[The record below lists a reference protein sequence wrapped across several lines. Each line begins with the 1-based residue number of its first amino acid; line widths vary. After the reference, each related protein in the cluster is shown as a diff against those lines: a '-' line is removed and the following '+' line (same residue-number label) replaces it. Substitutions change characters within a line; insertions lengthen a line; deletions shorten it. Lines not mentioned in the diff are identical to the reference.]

1 MPQAPKGC
9 LIQNKNLIAASKF
22 YLGAFFIFV
31 AMGFKATIAKWV
43 AGIIVPRIYRD
54 HKKAVAVQNKVLKR
68 LVKNGIQTQFGREH
82 DFTGVKSYND
92 FKVSIPIRGYE
103 DIKHYIEMVAKGKED
118 VLWPGKPL
126 YFCKSSGTTSG
137 VKYIPLTKPSIKAQ
151 IAAAR
156 NALLMYVH
164 ETGRADFFD
173 QKMIFLQGSP
183 VLEKYG
189 VIPSG
194 RLSGIVYHHVP
205 AYLTQ
210 NRMPSYATN
219 CIEDWE
225 QKVDAIAKETLKE
238 RMTLISG
245 IPPWVV
251 MYFEKLIELSG
262 KKYIQDIF
270 PDFSLFVYGGV
281 NYEPYRAKIEQLIGS
296 KIATIETYPASEGFI
311 AYQDSQREQGLL
323 LNINGGIF
331 YEFVKADEL
340 GTGTPKR
347 ICLADVEIGV
357 NYALIISTDSG
368 LWAYDLGDTV
378 RFVSLAPYR
387 IVVTGRVSHFIS
399 AFGEHVIGEEV
410 EYALMK
416 AANEMNISVS
426 EFTVAP
432 QVATEGE
439 APYHEWFVEFANVP
453 SDIKELEARVDQY
466 MQEKNIYYK
475 DLRGGNV
482 LQQLKIR
489 SLPAGSFV
497 SYMKS
502 IGKLGGQNKVPRLS
516 NDRGIVEGLKNLIS
530 L

>member
-1 MPQAPKGC
+1 
-9 LIQNKNLIAASKF
+9 
-22 YLGAFFIFV
+22 
-31 AMGFKATIAKWV
+31 MGFKATIARWA
-43 AGIIVPRIYRD
+43 AGIIAPRIYRD
-54 HKKAVAVQNKVLKR
+54 HRHAVAIQNKILKQ
-68 LVKNGIQTQFGREH
+68 LVRQGIKTQFGREH
-82 DFTGVKSYND
+82 DFTGIKSYNE
-92 FKVSIPIRGYE
+92 FKVSVPIRSYE
-103 DIKHYIEMVAKGKED
+103 GIRHYIEMIASGKED
-118 VLWPGKPL
+118 VIWPGRPL

-137 VKYIPLTKPSIKAQ
+137 IKYIPLTRAAVNAQ

-156 NALLMYVH
+156 NALLMYIH

-173 QKMIFLQGSP
+173 YKMIFLQGSP
-183 VLEKYG
+183 VLGTHG

-194 RLSGIVYHHVP
+194 RLSGIAYHHVP

-225 QKVDAIAKETLKE
+225 KKVDAIARETLKQK
-238 RMTLISG
+238 MSLISG

-262 KKYIQDIF
+262 REHIQDIF

-281 NYEPYRAKIEQLIGS
+281 SYEPYRARIEHLIGR

-340 GTGTPKR
+340 HTANSTR
-347 ICLADVEIGV
+347 ISLADVEPGV
-357 NYALIISTDSG
+357 NYAVILNTNSG
-368 LWAYDLGDTV
+368 LWAYDLGDTI

-387 IVVTGRVSHFIS
+387 IVVTGRVTHYIS
-399 AFGEHVIGEEV
+399 AFGEHAIAEEV

-416 AANEMNISVS
+416 AAHEMDISVT

-432 QVATEGE
+432 QVAADGE
-439 APYHEWFVEFANVP
+439 LPYHEWFIEFAQQTDN
-453 SDIKELEARVDQY
+453 IGELAKRTDQY
-466 MQEKNIYYK
+466 MQQKNIYYK
-475 DLRGGNV
+475 DLREGNV

-489 SLPAGSFV
+489 SLPKGAFV
-497 SYMKS
+497 NYMKTQ
-502 IGKLGGQNKVPRLS
+502 GKLGGQNKVPRLA
-516 NDRGIVEGLKNLIS
+516 NDRKIAEVLIA
-530 L
+530 